1 MKRVVAIQHIECET
15 PGLIEEALT
24 SKGYSVEHVLSFCGQ
39 PPPKELGSA
48 HGLVLM
54 GGPMGVYE
62 SERFPYLP
70 DEMRLIE
77 KTLCEGKPV
86 LGVCLGSQLL
96 AAALG
101 SKVRKGAQ
109 KEIGWH
115 PVTLTEAG
123 CGDPLLKDAGR
134 VFVAY
139 HWHGD
144 VFDVPDRAANLAS
157 SACTGCQ
164 GFRYQGNAYGLLFHM
179 EITPEI
185 LKGMLHTFRGELDD
199 EGLSGDAILG
209 QAAQHLPELQALGHL
224 VFDRWAALLGEAQP

>member
-1 MKRVVAIQHIECET
+1 MKRVVAIQHVECET
-15 PGLIEEALT
+15 PGLIEEALA
-24 SKGYSVEHVLSFCGQ
+24 SKGFSVEHILSFRGQ
-39 PPPKELGSA
+39 PAPKELGPA

-62 SERFPYLP
+62 SERFPFLQ
-70 DEMRLIE
+70 DEMRLVE
-77 KTLCEGKPV
+77 KTLRDGKPV

-101 SKVRKGAQ
+101 SKVRKGAR

-115 PVTLTEAG
+115 PITLTEAG
-123 CGDPLLKDAGR
+123 CDDPMLKEVGR

-144 VFDVPDRAANLAS
+144 VFDVPDRATNLAAS
-157 SACTGCQ
+157 VCTECQ

-185 LKGMLHTFRGELDD
+185 LKGMVHTFREELDQ
-199 EGLSGDAILG
+199 EGLSGDEILNQAI
-209 QAAQHLPELQALGHL
+209 QHLPELQAVGRL
-224 VFDRWAALLGEAQP
+224 VFDQWAALLHGAQP